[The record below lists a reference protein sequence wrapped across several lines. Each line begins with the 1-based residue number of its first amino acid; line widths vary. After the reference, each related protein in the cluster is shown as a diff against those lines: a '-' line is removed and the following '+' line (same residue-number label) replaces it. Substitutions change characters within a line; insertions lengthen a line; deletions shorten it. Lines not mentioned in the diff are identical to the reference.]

1 MRLAPS
7 IALALAMLLV
17 ALPSQA
23 QTYAPGYPVCMK
35 VYSGSISGGGE
46 WNDCSFT
53 SMNQCQASASGRA
66 ATCMINPYGSL
77 AQAPA
82 RAPGQTYRRARKAS
96 Q

>member
-53 SMNQCQASASGRA
+53 SMNQCQASASARA

-77 AQAPA
+77 AQGPAYAPR
-82 RAPGQTYRRARKAS
+82 RAYRRARTVY

>member
-1 MRLAPS
+1 MRIAAP
-7 IALALAMLLV
+7 LALAVAMLFV
-17 ALPSQA
+17 ASPSHA

-35 VYSGSISGGGE
+35 VYSGSIGGGGE

-66 ATCMINPYGSL
+66 ATCMINPYGAL
-77 AQAPA
+77 AQGPA
-82 RAPGQTYRRARKAS
+82 YAPGRTYRRRVY